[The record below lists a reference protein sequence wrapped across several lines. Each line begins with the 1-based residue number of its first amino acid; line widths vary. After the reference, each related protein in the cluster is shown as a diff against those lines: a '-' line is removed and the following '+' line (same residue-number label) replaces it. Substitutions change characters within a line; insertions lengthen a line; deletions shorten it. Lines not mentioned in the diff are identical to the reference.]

1 MSLSL
6 PEAFSKSGTEVYLDL
21 VDNSNGLRSVGWLD
35 SVSFEGI
42 EDSMSLEVFSA
53 RSLLGPFL
61 PEAHAII
68 DETNRLI
75 SVPLAG
81 PQRFFRIESGGASK
95 VTEIQRLGDNWS
107 VDFILLD
114 SEPRVWTGNSVS
126 EVVQRVPLKSLG
138 LGFWEASL
146 KMDQS
151 AGFLK
156 VESQV
161 QDGVVSVNSSGD
173 SLKVLLGRSAIE
185 SAVNVNGPYSPIQS
199 FVSVGP
205 TTARVKKSESTQFF
219 RSSSDSS
226 WQIRR
231 LTSDQDEVVIEFA
244 EREQVPVRIL
254 ESSLPDGVYQ
264 PVAGAIRNFN
274 KGTSFIVPEENGI
287 RFFKLMG
294 GDRTIREVW
303 VEGAFIRIRYE

>member
-1 MSLSL
+1 MTELPLMLSTDQGLVIASQQYVLDSVPDGQAHLSFSFGFETDEVLLPQNFSDSVSVGLVSEDQSAFLLLLSADAGGVTWAPTNPLGVLLDSETISRTPTDSRFGPPVYQSGEAYRVSLSL

-151 AGFLK
+151 
-156 VESQV
+156 
-161 QDGVVSVNSSGD
+161 
-173 SLKVLLGRSAIE
+173 
-185 SAVNVNGPYSPIQS
+185 
-199 FVSVGP
+199 
-205 TTARVKKSESTQFF
+205 
-219 RSSSDSS
+219 
-226 WQIRR
+226 
-231 LTSDQDEVVIEFA
+231 
-244 EREQVPVRIL
+244 
-254 ESSLPDGVYQ
+254 
-264 PVAGAIRNFN
+264 
-274 KGTSFIVPEENGI
+274 
-287 RFFKLMG
+287 
-294 GDRTIREVW
+294 
-303 VEGAFIRIRYE
+303 

>member
-1 MSLSL
+1 MLLPQIFSDSVSVGLVSEDQSAFLLLLSADAGGVTWAPTNPLGVLLDSETISRTPTDSRFGPPVYQSGEAYRVSLSL

-53 RSLLGPFL
+53 RSLLGP
-61 PEAHAII
+61 
-68 DETNRLI
+68 TNRLI

-231 LTSDQDEVVIEFA
+231 LTTDE
-244 EREQVPVRIL
+244 
-254 ESSLPDGVYQ
+254 
-264 PVAGAIRNFN
+264 
-274 KGTSFIVPEENGI
+274 
-287 RFFKLMG
+287 
-294 GDRTIREVW
+294 
-303 VEGAFIRIRYE
+303 